1 MMALNRNPVPMN
13 AALFVLS
20 LHGKGRSKLNI
31 FHSRYY
37 RVEGR
42 INALKNILD
51 CNYSQAYTVFKKYR
65 QLSNASVENMVKT
78 GALLD
83 KLGVDKAEIYNYPE
97 LLTVPPVTV
106 ENRAMLLQ
114 EGGFQK
120 IEAHILLNFIPL
132 VRKRAALFKAYGYI
146 PYETDI
152 AQSFLSHTES
162 PPPDIEPYV
171 CTAPIEKAAFADL
184 HNSVLR
190 YYLSWRLQIDQDRI
204 TKMMNTYKRFKYKSL
219 RLMVRTLKILEDD
232 LGFSREKILSNA
244 YLIHSHPDNT
254 LNTLRSIPTIG
265 GIDTRIMLNNFP
277 KIIMT
282 NTETIEK
289 ILGYLKEHGISDVA
303 IQRCP
308 HVFTLSSETVR
319 WRLEQLQEV
328 PEFQALVKH
337 PRVLRLVHYQNKAQ
351 SRLDH
356 LHEAQVR
363 CASLHVLCTSRK
375 HFQKYVT
382 EGSDRTKG
390 MDIMYYLSSVLKID
404 ETIIRHSMQLHPFY
418 CHVPLVSIKSTLDLL
433 LERGYTEQQILENVQ
448 LLLYPRSDVE
458 DELNRL
464 PCREELLPEH
474 LCVDSEDFC
483 ILKDHHLGLC
493 LYFLERRHHFT
504 GNGVWPTNAH
514 KHKALSAGSVE
525 ETDLA

>member
-162 PPPDIEPYV
+162 PPPDIEPFV
-171 CTAPIEKAAFADL
+171 CTAPMEKATFADL

-232 LGFSREKILSNA
+232 LGFSRE
-244 YLIHSHPDNT
+244 
-254 LNTLRSIPTIG
+254 
-265 GIDTRIMLNNFP
+265 
-277 KIIMT
+277 
-282 NTETIEK
+282 
-289 ILGYLKEHGISDVA
+289 KEHGISDVA